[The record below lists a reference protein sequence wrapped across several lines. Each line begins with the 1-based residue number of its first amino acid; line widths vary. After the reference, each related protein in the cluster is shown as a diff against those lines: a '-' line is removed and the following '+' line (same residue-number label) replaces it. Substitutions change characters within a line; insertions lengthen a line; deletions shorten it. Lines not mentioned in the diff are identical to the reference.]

1 MRSIR
6 STLMPRSI
14 LLAFLAGAL
23 ACGGHQRQPASG
35 PAPEAALPP
44 APAEQPTAPS
54 SAAEAMLLP
63 PAPVMDTLVPAEE
76 LAAELRLAADSVAD
90 EKVLEELED
99 AAPADDDA
107 VDEATPTPVTWDIDV
122 DTYTR
127 HDRVQYYLDFFQGKG
142 RERMGIWLTRMPRY
156 EGMIRTELARQN
168 LQGDLV
174 YLALIESGFSNTAT
188 SRAKAVGMWQF
199 MKRTAKGYG
208 LRVDSW
214 VDERRDPYKA
224 TLAAARHLRSLDDR
238 FGSVYMAAA
247 AYNAGAGKVSRGIRR
262 LPDDDDAD
270 SLASDATFFRL
281 YDTKLLRR
289 ETKDYVPKL
298 IAAARIA
305 KEPTRYGFT
314 IDSVEPSSYDSI
326 VVPTMTGLDVI
337 ARLADTTVA
346 AIREMNPQYLRLA
359 TPPGMASVVRIP
371 AGRGPSTVAAY
382 AELPPERRITFIEH
396 TVARGETMSG
406 IAHRYR
412 VSLSLVTQANPKLRG
427 RMLRPGLRVIVP
439 TSGAISASVARRMAD
454 PVEPASS
461 SPTGFHRARRG
472 ETLTVLAEEY
482 GVTVRQLRGWNAL
495 GPNDGVRAGQRIRVA
510 PPSAPPAAPRRA
522 STVRVATS
530 GANPP
535 TPAAPSAAGRIHM
548 VRRGETLT
556 SLAKRY
562 GVSVQAL
569 RDANG
574 LSNRDGLRAGATIKI
589 PG

>member
-1 MRSIR
+1 
-6 STLMPRSI
+6 MPRSV
-14 LLAFLAGAL
+14 LLALLAVTV
-23 ACGGHQRQPASG
+23 ACGGHQRQPAPG

-44 APAEQPTAPS
+44 PPTDQPTAPS

-63 PAPVMDTLVPAEE
+63 PAPALDTLVPAEE

-99 AAPADDDA
+99 AAPAEDDA
-107 VDEATPTPVTWDIDV
+107 ADEATTTPVTWDIDV
-122 DTYTR
+122 DTYTS

-156 EGMIRTELARQN
+156 EGMIRAELARQN
-168 LQGDLV
+168 LPGDLV
-174 YLALIESGFSNTAT
+174 YLALIESGFSNSAT

-199 MKRTAKGYG
+199 MKRTARGYG

-224 TLAAARHLRSLDDR
+224 TVAAAKHLRSLDDR

-270 SLASDATFFRL
+270 SLNSDATFFRL
-281 YDTKLLRR
+281 YDTRLLRR

-305 KEPTRYGFT
+305 KEPSRYGFRV
-314 IDSVEPSSYDSI
+314 DSVEPSSYDSI

-346 AIREMNPQYLRLA
+346 AVREMNPQYLRLA
-359 TPPGMASVVRIP
+359 TPPGVASVVRIP
-371 AGRGPSTVAAY
+371 AGRGPATVAAY
-382 AELPPERRITFIEH
+382 AELPPSRRITFIEH

-412 VSLSLVTQANPKLRG
+412 VSLSLVIQANPKLRG
-427 RMLRPGLRVIVP
+427 RTLRPGLRVIVP

-454 PVEPASS
+454 PIEPASS
-461 SPTGFHRARRG
+461 SLSGFHRVRRG
-472 ETLTVLAEEY
+472 ENLTVVAEEY
-482 GVTVRQLRGWNAL
+482 GVTVSQLRTWNAL
-495 GPNDGVRAGQRIRVA
+495 GPNDGIRAGQRIRVA
-510 PPSAPPAAPRRA
+510 PPRAKRSAPGST

-530 GANPP
+530 GSNPP
-535 TPAAPSAAGRIHM
+535 TASAAAPSAASRTHT
-548 VRRGETLT
+548 VRRGETLIG
-556 SLAKRY
+556 LAKRY

-574 LSNRDGLRAGATIKI
+574 LTGRDGLRAGATIKI